1 MAKMPEFENTFA
13 PHVKREKLTVSQ
25 IIQLLNHSVVKYSD
39 LPPAVKN
46 FVDREMQKRTDS
58 SDK

>member
-1 MAKMPEFENTFA
+1 MPEFENTFA
-13 PHVKREKLTVSQ
+13 SHVRRHKLTVDQ
-25 IIQLLNHSVVKYSD
+25 IIQLLNHRVVKYSD

-46 FVDREMQKRTDS
+46 FVDREMQKRTNT